1 MFRLF
6 HPQRNAVIFFANLGN
21 GLPAHLGPNLFTG
34 IVRRRRDSFVRV
46 DLAAPAIGMLPD
58 ITNGLIALANLVLA
72 RSILSDP
79 DHFLSFALTD
89 PLTCIN
95 SVGVADSF

>member
-1 MFRLF
+1 
-6 HPQRNAVIFFANLGN
+6 
-21 GLPAHLGPNLFTG
+21 
-34 IVRRRRDSFVRV
+34 
-46 DLAAPAIGMLPD
+46 MLPD

-79 DHFLSFALTD
+79 DHFLSFALAD

>member
-1 MFRLF
+1 
-6 HPQRNAVIFFANLGN
+6 
-21 GLPAHLGPNLFTG
+21 
-34 IVRRRRDSFVRV
+34 
-46 DLAAPAIGMLPD
+46 MLPD